1 MYEIVKYGS
10 VGFCAVIVVMV
21 FVKEIMNK
29 TKKTNEK

>member
-10 VGFCAVIVVMV
+10 VGLCVVILVMV

-29 TKKTNEK
+29 KKKTNEK

>member
-10 VGFCAVIVVMV
+10 VGLCVVMLVMV

-29 TKKTNEK
+29 KKKTNEK